1 MRKRISVLVVDDEK
15 EILTFVRSNLVA
27 RGFEVFTARNGA
39 EALAFLEAKSP
50 DLMVLDILMPEI
62 DGFEVCRRVREW
74 STIPIIVLSA
84 LGRDHDKVQALDLGA
99 DDYLTKPFSVEE
111 LLARI
116 RALMRRSG
124 GDSLASPNIPPEF
137 ESGEVRI
144 DFEKQ
149 LVFVRGNPVRLTPTE
164 FALLRE
170 LAVNSGKLMTH
181 SMLLSRVWGPDY
193 RTEVEY
199 LRVFIRRLRRKI
211 ECDPN
216 NPYYIL
222 TEPRSGYRFRPS
234 D

>member
-1 MRKRISVLVVDDEK
+1 MRKRASVLVVDDEK

-27 RGFEVFTARNGA
+27 RGFEVFTARSGA
-39 EALAFLEAKSP
+39 EALTALEARNP
-50 DLMVLDILMPEI
+50 DLMILDILMPEV

-74 STIPIIVLSA
+74 SSIPIIVLSA
-84 LGRDHDKVQALDLGA
+84 LGRDQDKVQALDLGA

-116 RALMRRSG
+116 RALMRRVG
-124 GDSLASPNIPPEF
+124 GEYLAPQQELPPF
-137 ESGEVRI
+137 ECGEMSI
-144 DFEKQ
+144 DFARQ
-149 LVFVRGNPVRLTPTE
+149 LVFIAGNQIRLTPTE

-170 LAVNSGKLMTH
+170 LAANAGKLMTH
-181 SMLLSRVWGPDY
+181 GMLLNRVWGPEY

-211 ECDPN
+211 ERDPN

-234 D
+234 E